1 VSVVRAKAT
10 FEVPR
15 LALSVEEAAASL
27 GVSWDTF
34 HERIEPEIRLVHL
47 GRRKLVPVSELQ
59 RWLVESARLP
69 FRDE

>member
-1 VSVVRAKAT
+1 
-10 FEVPR
+10 
-15 LALSVEEAAASL
+15 
-27 GVSWDTF
+27 VSWDTF
-34 HERIEPEIRLVHL
+34 NAHVAPEIKMVHL